1 MATMLRSV
9 SLIEVQN
16 GMVERNAGLP
26 PERRIEFRV
35 GIHVG
40 DVVEESDGD
49 LMGGGVNIAARLE
62 RIAKPGTI
70 CLSEDAYRKGS
81 ETVKSL
87 STAFLA
93 DLEEDWRNHG
103 KEIFPILR
111 EKYPQAYFQGIVSL
125 ARFIR
130 WDVEST
136 SGFDRTLSP
145 EEIMD
150 KLEERVGPEGRKL
163 FERRHTVSRRPGP
176 SRRPMPASSSATPP
190 GRRSPTSILRRSP
203 AGVRQRTCLPAT
215 GPGGSPRT
223 STSCRSCY
231 CFRGAAEYLP
241 PFSNKTERSS

>member
-1 MATMLRSV
+1 LERTSADHRTRDGQENRRRPSRIGQERTATRFLNADR
-9 SLIEVQN
+9 QP
-16 GMVERNAGLP
+16 RNAGLP

-70 CLSEDAYRKGS
+70 CLSEDAYRKGG
-81 ETVKSL
+81 ETVKPL
-87 STAFLA
+87 STAFFA

-130 WDVEST
+130 WDDEST
-136 SGFDRTLSP
+136 GGLAYVYFEGKSAERAAVKLLTRMWHLPMQRRAEDCVTVQSIGSIFIRRTG
-145 EEIMD
+145 EY
-150 KLEERVGPEGRKL
+150 RCR
-163 FERRHTVSRRPGP
+163 T
-176 SRRPMPASSSATPP
+176 
-190 GRRSPTSILRRSP
+190 RSNLRRSE
-203 AGVRQRTCLPAT
+203 
-215 GPGGSPRT
+215 S
-223 STSCRSCY
+223 
-231 CFRGAAEYLP
+231 AASMRY
-241 PFSNKTERSS
+241 RC